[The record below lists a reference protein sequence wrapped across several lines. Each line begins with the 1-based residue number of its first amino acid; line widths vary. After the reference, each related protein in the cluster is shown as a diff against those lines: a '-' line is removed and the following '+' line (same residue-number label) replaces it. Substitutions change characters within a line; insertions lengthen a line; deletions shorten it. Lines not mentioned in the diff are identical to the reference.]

1 MKKRGRT
8 SNASTTAAQQRRN
21 QVVLSEP
28 YAAIVGAESAA
39 PNCTLDMDSTH
50 RRAAP
55 AAALAGFTDAD
66 VGTGFSAGLMVVSCI
81 LASLPL
87 FGWGGSY
94 LIGAGGIKI
103 S

>member
-1 MKKRGRT
+1 
-8 SNASTTAAQQRRN
+8 
-21 QVVLSEP
+21 VVLSEP
-28 YAAIVGAESAA
+28 YSAIVGAESAA
-39 PNCTLDMDSTH
+39 PNCTLDIDSTH
-50 RRAAP
+50 RSAAP
-55 AAALAGFTDAD
+55 AAALTGFTG
-66 VGTGFSAGLMVVSCI
+66 VGTGFSADLMVVSCI